1 MAENENMEL
10 QKTQTEETPEVEPAV
25 EPEVSIEDLKK
36 EIERKESEIKRL
48 QGISKDLQKRGI
60 PKEELDALT
69 QRIDGIEE
77 LHATMMDYLVEHL
90 GEPVEEEPTPTKKT
104 YRQQLDER
112 RAIQRVGKR
121 ETDPDVSRFI
131 NYVDGQGLERNDPL
145 VLEAVGEDR
154 TPQEALKYLRDK
166 IKATNQASVDK
177 LIAEK
182 AKALNEQWLREHG
195 IAASE
200 ASGPSAPGSKRF
212 TRESIAGMSLEE
224 YIANKE
230 AITKALEQG
239 RIK

>member
-1 MAENENMEL
+1 MAENENAEL
-10 QKTQTEETPEVEPAV
+10 QETQTEETPEVEPAV

-131 NYVDGQGLERNDPL
+131 NYVDGQGLEHNDPL

-154 TPQEALKYLRDK
+154 TPQEAQIL
-166 IKATNQASVDK
+166 
-177 LIAEK
+177 
-182 AKALNEQWLREHG
+182 
-195 IAASE
+195 
-200 ASGPSAPGSKRF
+200 
-212 TRESIAGMSLEE
+212 AG
-224 YIANKE
+224 
-230 AITKALEQG
+230 
-239 RIK
+239 